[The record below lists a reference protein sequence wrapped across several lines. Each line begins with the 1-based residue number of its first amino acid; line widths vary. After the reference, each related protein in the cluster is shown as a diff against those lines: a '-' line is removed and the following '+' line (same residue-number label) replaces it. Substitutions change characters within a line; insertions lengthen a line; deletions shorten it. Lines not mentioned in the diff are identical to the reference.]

1 MNNSSTIIWVI
12 GSINTDMVV
21 KAGKLPSP
29 GETVLGGEFLINPG
43 GKGANQAVA
52 AARLGS
58 AVAMVGCVGSD
69 VFGDE
74 AIAGLKDELVDCSH
88 IYRDDSR
95 ASGVALIS
103 VDEKG
108 ENHIVVAPGAN
119 SALSLQHVE
128 QSFNHIPDNALV
140 MLQLEIPLNTVS
152 HVLTLARHKNCKIIL
167 DPAPAR
173 ELPHTVFQDL
183 FLITPNQSEAA
194 MLTGIDIEDINAAK
208 TAAQQLLE
216 MGVKNVALTLGGQ
229 GVIFASEQGIEVIAA
244 PTVSALDSTAAGDCF
259 NGALATALVKGAT
272 LSEAIKFACHAASI
286 AVTRLGA
293 QNAMPREQEL
303 NSFV

>member
-1 MNNSSTIIWVI
+1 MNNSRTAIWVI

-29 GETVLGGEFLINPG
+29 GATVLGGEFLMNPG

-58 AVAMVGCVGSD
+58 AVAMVGCVGRD

-74 AIAGLKDELVDCSH
+74 AIAGLKDELIDCSH
-88 IYRDDSR
+88 VFRDENR

-119 SALSLQHVE
+119 SSLSLRQVE
-128 QSFNHIPDNALV
+128 QSFNHVPDNSLV

-152 HVLTLARHKNCKIIL
+152 HVLTLARQKNCKIIL

-173 ELPHTVFQDL
+173 ELPDTVFQDL

-194 MLTGIDIEDINAAK
+194 MLTGIDIEDSNGAK
-208 TAAQQLLE
+208 TAAHRLLE
-216 MGVKNVALTLGGQ
+216 MGAKNVALTLGGQ
-229 GVIFASEQGIEVIAA
+229 GVIMASPQGIEVIAA

-272 LSEAIKFACHAASI
+272 LSKAIEFACYAASI

-293 QNAMPREQEL
+293 QNAMPREHEL
-303 NSFV
+303 SSFA

>member
-1 MNNSSTIIWVI
+1 
-12 GSINTDMVV
+12 MVV

-88 IYRDDSR
+88 IYRDDNR

-152 HVLTLARHKNCKIIL
+152 HVLTLARQKNCKIIL

-173 ELPHTVFQDL
+173 ELPDTVFQDL

-259 NGALATALVKGAT
+259 NGALANALVKGAT